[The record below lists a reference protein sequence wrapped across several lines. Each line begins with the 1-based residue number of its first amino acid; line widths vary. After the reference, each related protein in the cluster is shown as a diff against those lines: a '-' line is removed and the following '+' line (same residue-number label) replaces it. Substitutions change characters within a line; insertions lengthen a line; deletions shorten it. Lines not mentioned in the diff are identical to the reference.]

1 MKLTKIQP
9 QVEEKKVE
17 WNIGDWFIV
26 DMPGEEVFL
35 RRIEYRDGCFSMRN
49 INGICKFLVSGI
61 VRNVDD
67 AMAEYLRAVGPAT
80 KVEIKE
86 VIFEEVI
93 E

>member
-9 QVEEKKVE
+9 QVEENKVK
-17 WNIGDWFIV
+17 WNVGDWFIV
-26 DMPGEEVFL
+26 EKPGEDVFL
-35 RRIEYRDGCFSMRN
+35 RRIEYRDGCFSIRN
-49 INGICKFLVSGI
+49 IDGICKYLVSGI
-61 VRNVDD
+61 VRNVDA
-67 AMAEYLRAVGPAT
+67 AMAEYLKSVGPAT